1 MNPPR
6 SRSDDDRVRHIKEAA
21 TKLAVIAADSR
32 EAFDAGWVQRL
43 AAERLLGII
52 GEAGRHLSEG
62 FVAARPALEVAGARD
77 MRNFLAHQYDD
88 VDPDQVWYALTVS
101 APAFAAALANAPT
114 INPIPPGLDV

>member
-6 SRSDDDRVRHIKEAA
+6 SRSDDDRVRHIREAA
-21 TKLAVIAADSR
+21 AKLAVIAADGR
-32 EAFDAGWVQRL
+32 EAFDASWVQRH

-77 MRNFLAHQYDD
+77 MRNFLVHQYDD
-88 VDPDQVWYALTVS
+88 VDPAQVWHALTVS
-101 APAFAAALANAPT
+101 VPRFVAALPE
-114 INPIPPGLDV
+114 PPPLEP